1 MSKMSDKLL
10 PLVAVILPVT
20 IFCFIVA
27 VSYYC
32 GRASAK
38 QEQTTVALFER
49 TDYWRLKAAMAIVN
63 IEDIV
68 ESSKNMVEIKW
79 MAPSK
84 WIKPKEVA
92 EQLDR
97 GNR

>member
-1 MSKMSDKLL
+1 MNKMSDKLL

-32 GRASAK
+32 GKASAK
-38 QEQTTVALFER
+38 QEQTMAALKER
-49 TDYWRLKAAMAIVN
+49 IDYWRLKNAMAIVGIDDI
-63 IEDIV
+63 IENG
-68 ESSKNMVEIKW
+68 KNKVEIKW
-79 MAPSK
+79 VEPLK
-84 WIKPKEVA
+84 WVKP
-92 EQLDR
+92 LDR

>member
-1 MSKMSDKLL
+1 MTNISDKLL

-38 QEQTTVALFER
+38 QEQTTAALKER

-68 ESSKNMVEIKW
+68 ESGKNMVEIKW
-79 MAPSK
+79 MG
-84 WIKPKEVA
+84 PKEVG

-97 GNR
+97 GKLDRGNR

>member
-1 MSKMSDKLL
+1 MNKMSDKLL
-10 PLVAVILPVT
+10 PLVAVGLPIIIFSFTVT
-20 IFCFIVA
+20 

-32 GRASAK
+32 GRASAN
-38 QEQTTVALFER
+38 QEQPMTVLKER
-49 TDYWRLKAAMAIVN
+49 IDYWRLKNAMAIVG

-68 ESSKNMVEIKW
+68 ESSKGMVEIKW

-84 WIKPKEVA
+84 WVKP
-92 EQLDR
+92 LDR